1 MYENADKMI
10 ALMNK
15 EFIKLFRRLKSLT
28 FDEANIMSNTTKT
41 YSQADKFARK
51 MLKELAKKV
60 ADDVYA
66 SYSDEEA
73 DFDDL
78 LDAWLLGVL
87 DGYSP
92 TLKYVYSHEVDRKRS
107 RCAES
112 IMAVKQNGGNPSKEV
127 DTALR
132 LWTNMTSQ
140 YADDIEW
147 EATIEMYKQL
157 GFEKVRWITEKD
169 DKVCKVCKERDNKV
183 YMIGNIP
190 IRPHIGCRC
199 SVIPVKEKK

>member
-1 MYENADKMI
+1 MYENADKVI
-10 ALMNK
+10 DIMNK
-15 EFIKLFRRLKSLT
+15 EFIKLFRRLKTLS
-28 FDEANIMSNTTKT
+28 FDEANVLSNTKST
-41 YSQADKFARK
+41 YAKADKFTRK

-60 ADDVYA
+60 HDDIYA
-66 SYSDEEA
+66 ED

-78 LDAWLLGVL
+78 LDAWLLGIL

-112 IMAVKQNGGNPSKEV
+112 IISANENGGNPAKEV

-140 YADDIEW
+140 YADDVEW
-147 EATIEMYKQL
+147 EATIETYKRL
-157 GFEKVRWITEKD
+157 GVGKVRWVTEKD
-169 DKVCKVCKERDNKV
+169 ERVCKVCKERDNKI
-183 YMIGNIP
+183 YRINNIP
-190 IRPHIGCRC
+190 YRPHIGCRC
-199 SVIPVKEKK
+199 SLVPIKEKK